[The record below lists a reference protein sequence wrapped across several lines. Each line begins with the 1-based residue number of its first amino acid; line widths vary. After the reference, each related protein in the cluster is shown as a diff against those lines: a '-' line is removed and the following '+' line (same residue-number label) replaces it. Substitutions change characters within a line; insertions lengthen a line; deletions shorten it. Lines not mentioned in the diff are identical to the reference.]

1 MLNCISIDVNRI
13 NKGIDIYRAEHKGD
27 YPHYLIMNT
36 ESYVLFENVAKIET
50 NYGSIFDRVATWH
63 GIPIARCDNL
73 KTGEV
78 DFV

>member
-1 MLNCISIDVNRI
+1 MINCISIDVNRI

-36 ESYVLFENVAKIET
+36 ESYILFEDATRIET
-50 NYGSIFDRVATWH
+50 SYGIFNKVAVWH
-63 GIPIARCDNL
+63 GIPIARCEEL